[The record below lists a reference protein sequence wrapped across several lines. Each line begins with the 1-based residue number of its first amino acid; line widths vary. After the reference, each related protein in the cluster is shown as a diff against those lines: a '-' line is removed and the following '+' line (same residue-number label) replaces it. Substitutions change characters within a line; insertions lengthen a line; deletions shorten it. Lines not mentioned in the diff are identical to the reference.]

1 MTNDIIF
8 SKSFYFTTYRFL
20 KYRHNDNSDGINKYY
35 FAYMARGRGR
45 LSAENE
51 TVEISEGDIFFIPNG
66 TKYHSYWYGD
76 PEVEFISLGFTFF
89 PNFEGRYYPTQTIKG
104 TTEAIDIMKRIAD
117 GKTVDA
123 ASVGDFY
130 TLVAKLLP
138 NMTHKTSDRH
148 AALVERAK
156 RYITEN
162 PTETA
167 RDVARAL
174 AVSESALYA
183 AFSAHSDISIND
195 FKKET
200 VLKRARELLISTDLS
215 VEEIGRM
222 LNFSSGAY
230 FRKCFKEYFSLSP
243 REMRRTGGI

>member
-8 SKSFYFTTYRFL
+8 SRSFYFTTYRFL
-20 KYRHNDNSDGINKYY
+20 KYRHNDNSGGINKYY
-35 FAYMARGRGR
+35 FANMVRGRGR

-66 TKYHSYWYGD
+66 TKYHSYWYGE

-89 PNFEGRYYPTQTIKG
+89 PNFEGRYYPVQAIKG
-104 TTEAIDIMKRIAD
+104 STEAIEIMKRLAASEC
-117 GKTVDA
+117 VDA
-123 ASVGDFY
+123 TSVGDFY
-130 TLVAKLLP
+130 TLAAMLLP
-138 NMTHKTSDRH
+138 DMIYKENGRQ

-156 RYITEN
+156 RYIAAN
-162 PTETA
+162 PTETV

-183 AFSAHSDISIND
+183 AFSAHSDTSINE

-230 FRKCFKEYFSLSP
+230 FRKCFKDYFSLSP

>member
-20 KYRHNDNSDGINKYY
+20 KYRHNDNSGGINKYY
-35 FAYMARGRGR
+35 FAYMVRGRGR
-45 LSAENE
+45 LSTENE

-66 TKYHSYWYGD
+66 TKYHSYWYGE

-89 PNFEGRYYPTQTIKG
+89 PNFEGRFYPTQAIKG
-104 TTEAIDIMKRIAD
+104 TAEAIDIMKRIAGRD
-117 GKTVDA
+117 TLNATSIGE
-123 ASVGDFY
+123 FY
-130 TLVAKLLP
+130 SLVATLLLI
-138 NMTHKTSDRH
+138 MTYKTSDRH

-156 RYITEN
+156 RYIVAN
-162 PTETA
+162 PAETVSE
-167 RDVARAL
+167 VARAL
-174 AVSESALYA
+174 AISESALYA
-183 AFSAHSDISIND
+183 AFAVHSEISINT

-215 VEEIGRM
+215 VEEISRM

-230 FRKCFKEYFSLSP
+230 FRKCFKEYFLTSP
-243 REMRRTGGI
+243 REMRKSGGI

>member
-8 SKSFYFTTYRFL
+8 SRSFYFTTYRFL
-20 KYRHNDNSDGINKYY
+20 KYRHNDNSGGINNYY
-35 FAYMARGRGR
+35 FAYMVRGRGR
-45 LSAENE
+45 LSVENE
-51 TVEISEGDIFFIPNG
+51 TVEISEGDIFFIPSG

-89 PNFEGRYYPTQTIKG
+89 PNFEGRYYPVQAIKG
-104 TTEAIDIMKRIAD
+104 STEEIDIMKRIAERN
-117 GKTVDA
+117 TVDA

-130 TLVAKLLP
+130 TLVARLLP
-138 NMTHKTSDRH
+138 NMTYKTSTRQG
-148 AALVERAK
+148 ALVERAK
-156 RYITEN
+156 RYIAAN
-162 PTETA
+162 PTETV
-167 RDVARAL
+167 RDIARAL
-174 AVSESALYA
+174 AVSESALYL
-183 AFSAHSDISIND
+183 AFAAHSDISIND

-200 VLKRARELLISTDLS
+200 VLRRAKELLVSTDLS